1 MKIAPNQMFKKV
13 NSNYQKLKEI
23 NDEIESGVTLERL
36 KQLRKNLSRVDLSDE
51 FGWSENKSLKTWLKV
66 CIDEMILEAG
76 DDFGGL
82 SKAMKL

>member
-1 MKIAPNQMFKKV
+1 MKKPNNQI
-13 NSNYQKLKEI
+13 LKEI
-23 NDEIESGVTLERL
+23 NNEIESGVTLERL
-36 KQLRKNLSRVDLSDE
+36 KELRKKLNRIDLSDE

-82 SKAMKL
+82 TKVEVQK